1 MTRDVIRAA
10 AVAAVMLASA
20 CDWGPKGPGQLSG
33 VLRSGSILL
42 GAVVLE
48 ITGPGIEGFSGNGQ
62 TRVFHAEPEPGVHR
76 VALLTSSPGQFD
88 FSMAVEDVR
97 APMPAVTPLQ
107 AVDADNGPMVDL
119 TGIFVN
125 ISR

>member
-20 CDWGPKGPGQLSG
+20 CDWGPEGPGQLSG
-33 VLRSGSILL
+33 VLRSGSIPL

>member
-1 MTRDVIRAA
+1 MTRDVFRVL
-10 AVAAVMLASA
+10 AVAAVMLLNA

-33 VLRSGSILL
+33 VLRSGSIPL

-48 ITGPGIEGFSGNGQ
+48 ITGPGIEGFSGSGQ
-62 TRVFHAEPEPGVHR
+62 TRLFHAEPEPGVHR
-76 VALLTSSPGQFD
+76 IVLLTSSPGQFD

-97 APMPAVTPLQ
+97 APMPAVTPLE
-107 AVDADNGPMVDL
+107 AVDGGNEPVVDL

>member
-1 MTRDVIRAA
+1 MTRDVFRAL
-10 AVAAVMLASA
+10 AVAAVVLLSA

-33 VLRSGSILL
+33 VLRSGSIPL

-48 ITGPGIEGFSGNGQ
+48 ITGPGIEGFSGAGQ
-62 TRVFHAEPEPGVHR
+62 TRLFHAEPEPGVHR
-76 VALLTSSPGQFD
+76 IALLTSSPGQFD
-88 FSMAVEDVR
+88 FSMAVRDVR
-97 APMPAVTPLQ
+97 APMPAVTLLQ
-107 AVDADNGPMVDL
+107 AVDGDNEPVVDL